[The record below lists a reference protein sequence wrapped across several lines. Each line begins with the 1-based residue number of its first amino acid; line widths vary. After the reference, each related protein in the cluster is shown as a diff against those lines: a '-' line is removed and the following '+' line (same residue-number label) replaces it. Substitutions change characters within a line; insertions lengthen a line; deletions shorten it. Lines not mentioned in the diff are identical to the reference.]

1 MKKDK
6 DNRIYFTVTG
16 TCHRYGTEF
25 IEPGMEVQLRKE
37 PDNEYDS
44 EAISAE
50 MEGMGQIGYV
60 ANSTNTVVI
69 GSMSAGRLYDKI
81 NDEYFAKIK
90 FVTGSVALARVLT
103 SDEYIAEVEN
113 PESDIHYL
121 SDNLGKIDVDFIK
134 KNIRGE
140 TDDSQL

>member
-1 MKKDK
+1 MYITIQSFNNMHGSKPLKLNGLIK
-6 DNRIYFTVTG
+6 LV
-16 TCHRYGTEF
+16 
-25 IEPGMEVQLRKE
+25 KE
-37 PDNEYDS
+37 PDNKYDA
-44 EAISAE
+44 EAIACE
-50 MEGMGQIGYV
+50 MRYFGKIGYV

-140 TDDSQL
+140 SDDSQL